1 MKGIILGGVG
11 VCGIGA
17 AVVGGAGGGPNDFIA
32 VVSKPPSVVYAAF
45 SDIGAAG
52 DKSEIVP
59 KKNGFAGKFTQRV
72 IRVPNEQVKL
82 EFLVDD
88 EALLTAEVQLSAEGS
103 GTRLAAELDFNDA
116 LLRRLVK
123 ESGEEFPV
131 PSFAFQDFLIDQGF
145 AQAMKG
151 AVDRIEAGQPL
162 LSLSETQALWSD
174 DYSRPGTF
182 SHRSSHSAWGQ
193 RQSVRPQMNARP
205 ALDPNA
211 ARNDL
216 SR

>member
-1 MKGIILGGVG
+1 MGLAGVG
-11 VCGIGA
+11 AV
-17 AVVGGAGGGPNDFIA
+17 VVGGDRGPDDFIA

-45 SDIGAAG
+45 AELGEAG
-52 DKSEIVP
+52 DLSDQIP
-59 KKNGFAGKFTQRV
+59 KQGGGSTNLTWRLVK
-72 IRVPNEQVKL
+72 VPNEQVKF
-82 EFLVDD
+82 EFLIDS
-88 EALLTAEVQLSAEGS
+88 EALVTADVQMAPEGQ
-103 GTRLAAELDFNDA
+103 GTRLAAEFDFDDA
-116 LLRRLVK
+116 VLRRVVK
-123 ESGEEFPV
+123 EHGADLPV
-131 PSFAFQDFLIDQGF
+131 TPIAFQDFLIDQGF

-182 SHRSSHSAWGQ
+182 SHRSSHSGWGQ

-216 SR
+216 SH